1 MKAYDANLLD
11 LLSRSGT
18 QFIVPIYQR
27 VYSWGESEC
36 SRLWSDILHAGRS
49 EHLDSHFTGSVVYVE
64 RDQGTRST
72 TEPDLLIDGQQRVT
86 TIMLLLIAL
95 AERLEMK
102 PEGER
107 EPVEGFSPRKIRN
120 RYLINADEE
129 GDRYYKLELSRSDK
143 ETLKAVIDQTPPP
156 VASTSRI
163 LDNVAYFRDLLESD
177 GLDIVDICNGLK
189 KLVIIDVSLSR
200 GKDDPQLVFETMNS
214 TGKKL
219 SQADL
224 IRNFVLMDAS
234 PREQSALY
242 ERYWFPME
250 QRFTGAEE
258 GRFDE
263 FVRHYL
269 TYRTRDRT
277 LRKGEIY
284 EAFKEFAFHRE
295 ADGGTR
301 RDLVQDLHLY
311 AGYYAAFALGG
322 ESRPRLARAFR
333 DLEQLRATVVH
344 PFLLQIYADLE
355 NEVIDEDEMLKIV
368 TMTVSYIVRRAVCQ
382 IPTNTLRGTFAQFGS
397 TISDTAYVESV
408 AARFLTLA
416 AFQRFPRDEEFS
428 VALRTA
434 DLYNFPRTAFLL
446 RSLENAGRK
455 EPISVAEYTIEH
467 IMPQN
472 QNLSTAWRQD
482 LGEDWQR
489 VHEQRLHTLGNL
501 TLTGYNSEYQDKPFA
516 QKRDMVGGF
525 RESPLRLN
533 AGLGDLEVWTEKEM
547 IERGERLAA
556 KAIEVWSLPQASD
569 DAIKAVRHWQR
580 ADRRGFDWSTLH
592 RVLTALP
599 VGHWTTYAALAEA
612 IGTAP
617 QPLANHI
624 ASCRDCSHP
633 YRVLTSDGRI
643 ADGFR
648 WNDTEDSRDPKDIL
662 AAEGV
667 TFSGAVAD
675 PEQKVD
681 ADELLEFIDA

>member
-1 MKAYDANLLD
+1 MKAYNANLLD

-36 SRLWSDILHAGRS
+36 GRLWSDVLHAGRS
-49 EHLDSHFTGSVVYVE
+49 VGLDSHFTGSVVYVE

-86 TIMLLLIAL
+86 TIMLLLAAL
-95 AERLEMK
+95 AERLELK

-120 RYLINADEE
+120 RYLINDDEDGE
-129 GDRYYKLELSRSDK
+129 RRYKLVLSRSDR
-143 ETLKAVIDQTPPP
+143 EALKAVIDRTPLPDS
-156 VASTSRI
+156 STSRV
-163 LDNVAYFRDLLESD
+163 LDNIAYFRELLESD
-177 GLDIVDICNGLK
+177 GADLVDICNGLK
-189 KLVIIDVSLSR
+189 KLEIVDVSLSR

-224 IRNFVLMDAS
+224 IRNFVLMDVL

-242 ERYWFPME
+242 EQYWFPME
-250 QRFTGAEE
+250 QRFTHADD
-258 GRFDE
+258 GRFDD

-277 LRKGEIY
+277 LRRGEIY
-284 EAFKEFAFHRE
+284 EAFKEFALGRE
-295 ADGGTR
+295 AEGGTR
-301 RDLVQDLHLY
+301 RQLVEDLHRH
-311 AGYYAAFALGG
+311 AGYYAAFALGR
-322 ESRPRLARAFR
+322 EARPRLARAFR
-333 DLEQLRATVVH
+333 DLDQLRATVVH

-355 NEVIDEDEMLKIV
+355 NGVIDEDKVLQIV
-368 TMTVSYIVRRAVCQ
+368 AMATSYILRRAVCQ
-382 IPTNTLRGTFAQFGS
+382 VPTNTLRGTFAQLGT
-397 TISDTAYVESV
+397 TISDTHYVESI
-408 AARFLTLA
+408 AARFLTLTA
-416 AFQRFPRDEEFS
+416 SQRFPRDEEFAAS
-428 VALRTA
+428 LRTA
-434 DLYNFPRTAFLL
+434 DLYHFPRTAFLL
-446 RSLENAGRK
+446 RSLENEGRK

-472 QNLSTAWRQD
+472 ENLSAAWRQD

-489 VHEQRLHTLGNL
+489 VHEQYLHTLGNL

-533 AGLGDLEVWTEKEM
+533 TGLGGLEVWTEREM
-547 IERGERLAA
+547 IARGECLAA
-556 KAIEVWSLPQASD
+556 KAIGVWPLPQASD
-569 DAIKAVRHWQR
+569 EAIDTVKRWQR
-580 ADRRGFDWSTLH
+580 SDRRGFDWSTLH
-592 RVLTALP
+592 RALTAIP
-599 VGHWTTYAALAEA
+599 MGRWTTYAALAEA
-612 IGTAP
+612 VGTAP
-617 QPLANHI
+617 QPLANHV
-624 ASCRDCSHP
+624 ASCRECSHP
-633 YRVLTSDGRI
+633 YRVLTSDGRV
-643 ADGFR
+643 ADAFR
-648 WNDTEDSRDPKDIL
+648 WDDAEDHRDPKEIL
-662 AAEGV
+662 ENEGI

-681 ADELLEFIDA
+681 VEELLELAEA